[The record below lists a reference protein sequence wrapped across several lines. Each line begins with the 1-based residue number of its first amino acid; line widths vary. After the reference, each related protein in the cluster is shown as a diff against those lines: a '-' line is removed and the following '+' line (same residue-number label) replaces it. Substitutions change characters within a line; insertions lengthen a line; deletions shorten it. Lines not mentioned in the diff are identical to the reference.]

1 LPGYNWAYK
10 HATEC
15 RAYRV
20 EDACLAK
27 WRANADARTLPTLA
41 VRSTHI
47 RSLGTVSQRPSGN
60 FISSRVMTLTLD
72 QMALTG
78 LFMSIGRPAKWKS
91 CQAVNQSL
99 IIFEVGC
106 DFARSVL
113 LVCG

>member
-1 LPGYNWAYK
+1 
-10 HATEC
+10 
-15 RAYRV
+15 
-20 EDACLAK
+20 
-27 WRANADARTLPTLA
+27 
-41 VRSTHI
+41 
-47 RSLGTVSQRPSGN
+47 
-60 FISSRVMTLTLD
+60 MTLTLD
-72 QMALTG
+72 QMAVTG